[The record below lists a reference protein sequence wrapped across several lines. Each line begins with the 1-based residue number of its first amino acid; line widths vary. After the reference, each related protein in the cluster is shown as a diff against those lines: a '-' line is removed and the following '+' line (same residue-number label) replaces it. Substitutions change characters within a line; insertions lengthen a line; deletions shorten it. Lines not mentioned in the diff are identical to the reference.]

1 MAFIMDKEKERKI
14 IKGPFY
20 IKKDVISEDN
30 ELLSN
35 KSNNAV

>member
-1 MAFIMDKEKERKI
+1 MMDKERKKEKI
-14 IKGPFY
+14 KDPFY
-20 IKKDVISEDN
+20 IKRDIISEDN